1 MPVKSIVALLSA
13 VFIKMSQNVKNIE
26 NGYIKSNHELKNF
39 TFKKIFFLIKNN
51 TCFRFLHML
60 EYKKYFRM
68 YELIHMYLPVMCS

>member
-39 TFKKIFFLIKNN
+39 TFKKIIFFD
-51 TCFRFLHML
+51 
-60 EYKKYFRM
+60 KKQ
-68 YELIHMYLPVMCS
+68 YLLSFFTYARV